1 MRQAWRWFGPDDPVS
16 LDDIR
21 QAGATDV
28 VTALHDIPVGAVWSV
43 EAIRER
49 KRLIETSAESRSPL
63 RWSVVESVAVH
74 DDIKRGATGWEVYA
88 EAFCQSVRNLGAC
101 GVSILCYNFM
111 PVMDWTRTELR
122 YDLPS
127 GAKALR
133 FDADEFAMFDLYIL
147 ARDGAPGD
155 YSEAALRR
163 ARQKFAAFTPDQR
176 DRLSQTIMAGLPG
189 GMSGSHGI
197 EGFRSALELYHD
209 ISNDDL
215 RRNLVNFLEMVLPV
229 AEAAGVN
236 LAIHPDDPPRALLG
250 MPRVICTAED
260 VSTLFQRLPS
270 PANGLTLCVGTF
282 GAHPQND
289 LPRMA
294 TQFGDRIHFAHLR
307 GTRRDRENPLSF
319 VEAEHL
325 DSDID
330 MISVIRNL
338 RRVESARFESG
349 DLNDIIIRP
358 DHGHLMLD
366 DLHKQTNPG
375 YSAIGRLKGLAEI
388 RGVLKTL
395 AVLE

>member
-1 MRQAWRWFGPDDPVS
+1 
-16 LDDIR
+16 
-21 QAGATDV
+21 
-28 VTALHDIPVGAVWSV
+28 
-43 EAIRER
+43 
-49 KRLIETSAESRSPL
+49 
-63 RWSVVESVAVH
+63 
-74 DDIKRGATGWEVYA
+74 
-88 EAFCQSVRNLGAC
+88 
-101 GVSILCYNFM
+101 
-111 PVMDWTRTELR
+111 
-122 YDLPS
+122 
-127 GAKALR
+127 
-133 FDADEFAMFDLYIL
+133 
-147 ARDGAPGD
+147 
-155 YSEAALRR
+155 
-163 ARQKFAAFTPDQR
+163 
-176 DRLSQTIMAGLPG
+176 
-189 GMSGSHGI
+189 
-197 EGFRSALELYHD
+197 D